1 MNFHEKKEKYMNIMY
16 EYQYIFEIKKCCE
29 YTEWITVYK
38 NMTID
43 DLYNNLY
50 IQFHSQNKNKLF
62 LYIMNEN
69 GEKKLL
75 NRSDENLK
83 DYIRNNQ
90 NYFKPIYPLPH
101 WIVYSL
107 YLDDGS
113 CHKDHSL
120 TEMNTCCSIHN
131 NSS

>member
-1 MNFHEKKEKYMNIMY
+1 MNFHEKKERYMNIMY

-38 NMTID
+38 NMTIN

-50 IQFHSQNKNKLF
+50 TQFHSPNNNKLF
-62 LYIMNEN
+62 LYIINEN

-75 NRSDENLK
+75 KKSEELVK
-83 DYIRNNQ
+83 EYIRKNSE
-90 NYFKPIYPLPH
+90 YFKPIYPLPD
-101 WIVYSL
+101 WTVYPL

-113 CHKDHSL
+113 CHKDHSP
-120 TEMNTCCSIHN
+120 TEVNPFI
-131 NSS
+131 

>member
-1 MNFHEKKEKYMNIMY
+1 MNFHEKKERYMNVMY

-38 NMTID
+38 TMTIN
-43 DLYNNLY
+43 DLYKNLY
-50 IQFHSQNKNKLF
+50 TQFHSPNNNKLF

-75 NRSDENLK
+75 QRSDQLIRE
-83 DYIRNNQ
+83 YIRTNQ
-90 NYFKPIYPLPH
+90 NYFKPIYPLPE
-101 WIVYSL
+101 WIVYPL

-113 CHKDHSL
+113 CHKDHSP
-120 TEMNTCCSIHN
+120 TEVNHCCIHN

>member
-1 MNFHEKKEKYMNIMY
+1 MNFHEKKEMYLNIMY
-16 EYQYIFEIKKCCE
+16 EYQYIFEINKCCE

-38 NMTID
+38 NMTIN

-50 IQFHSQNKNKLF
+50 TQFHSPNKNKLF
-62 LYIMNEN
+62 LYIINQN

-75 NRSDENLK
+75 KKSEELIK
-83 DYIRNNQ
+83 EYIRKNPD
-90 NYFKPIYPLPH
+90 YFKPIYPVPY
-101 WIVYSL
+101 WIVYPL

-113 CHKDHSL
+113 CHKEHSPIAV
-120 TEMNTCCSIHN
+120 NQCCIHN

>member
-1 MNFHEKKEKYMNIMY
+1 MNFHEKKERYLNIMY

-38 NMTID
+38 NMTIN
-43 DLYNNLY
+43 DLYKNLY
-50 IQFHSQNKNKLF
+50 TQFHSQNNNKLF

-75 NRSDENLK
+75 QKSDQLIRE
-83 DYIRNNQ
+83 YIRTTPE
-90 NYFKPIYPLPH
+90 YFKPIYPFPD
-101 WIVYSL
+101 WIVYPL

-113 CHKDHSL
+113 CHKDPSPTSEGNL
-120 TEMNTCCSIHN
+120 CCIHN

>member
-1 MNFHEKKEKYMNIMY
+1 MNFHENKEKYLNIMY

-38 NMTID
+38 NMTIN
-43 DLYNNLY
+43 DLYKNLY
-50 IQFHSQNKNKLF
+50 TQFHSPHNNKLF

-75 NRSDENLK
+75 KRSDEVLRK
-83 DYIRNNQ
+83 YIRTNQ
-90 NYFKPIYPLPH
+90 TYFKPIYPLPH
-101 WIVYSL
+101 WIVYPL

-113 CHKDHSL
+113 CHKNHSP
-120 TEMNTCCSIHN
+120 TEVNHWCIHN

>member
-1 MNFHEKKEKYMNIMY
+1 MNFQEKKERYMNIMY

-38 NMTID
+38 NMTIN

-50 IQFHSQNKNKLF
+50 TQFYHPHNNKLF

-75 NRSDENLK
+75 IKSDKRKTFHKFYIFNLIVFIEFNTFNCEQNCFTIIQFSIK
-83 DYIRNNQ
+83 ILNN
-90 NYFKPIYPLPH
+90 Y
-101 WIVYSL
+101 
-107 YLDDGS
+107 
-113 CHKDHSL
+113 
-120 TEMNTCCSIHN
+120 
-131 NSS
+131 